1 MKTLYLADTGG
12 RIGID
17 DEGKPFPIYGKVES
31 IRNIYLITEPTK
43 IVYGDFNGNIEEIYA
58 DVDDLVIV
66 FYRDD
71 FKHHIVIANS
81 AQWVENIKDYDEK
94 EQKRKEE
101 WAAKNADGNTPC
113 SCCDCCETNCKGC

>member
-1 MKTLYLADTGG
+1 MKTLYLTVNGG
-12 RIGID
+12 KIGID
-17 DEGKPFPIYGKVES
+17 NEGKPFPIYGKVES

-43 IVYGDFNGNIEEIYA
+43 IVYGDVDGNVEEIYA

-101 WAAKNADGNTPC
+101 WAAKHTEDGVP
-113 SCCDCCETNCKGC
+113 CCDCDNCSNLKSC

>member
-1 MKTLYLADTGG
+1 MKTLYLADSGG
-12 RIGID
+12 KIGID
-17 DEGKPFPIYGKVES
+17 NEGKPFPVYGKVES
-31 IRNIYLITEPTK
+31 IRNIFLITEPTK
-43 IVYGDFNGNIEEIYA
+43 IVYGDVDGKVEEIYA

-94 EQKRKEE
+94 EQKHKEE
-101 WAAKNADGNTPC
+101 WAAKHAGDIP
-113 SCCDCCETNCKGC
+113 CCDCCEANCKGC